1 MGTLREWV
9 SSRWLAGSLALVGVL
24 LVLPSVLAPTWEM
37 AVADR
42 QHGSLLSRQ
51 WEWSWGR
58 VRVTGLEGVELRD
71 VWNPLGLGV
80 LVVLLVAALGGV
92 AVWVSLPIAWGRV
105 AGLVTV
111 ALLTGRVL
119 TTVSDRVGHSL
130 GEVDQGASGLTVRT
144 EMTQAGSL
152 ETAAAVVLLVAL
164 ALLLTTGIRSA
175 RRADIGVAV
184 PERDTGLALRTVRRG
199 PVGDPGGL
207 RPLGE
212 HLSTPPVELVE
223 SEEDRR

>member
-9 SSRWLAGSLALVGVL
+9 ASRWFAGSLGLVGVL
-24 LVLPSVLAPTWEM
+24 LVLPSVVAPTWEM

-130 GEVDQGASGLTVRT
+130 GEVEANSRLIEVAARFGAR
-144 EMTQAGSL
+144 
-152 ETAAAVVLLVAL
+152 
-164 ALLLTTGIRSA
+164 
-175 RRADIGVAV
+175 
-184 PERDTGLALRTVRRG
+184 
-199 PVGDPGGL
+199 
-207 RPLGE
+207 
-212 HLSTPPVELVE
+212 
-223 SEEDRR
+223 